1 MENRISQD
9 GSEGD
14 RIQGAP
20 ARAEEEKGA
29 KLEASEAELC
39 ERET

>member
-1 MENRISQD
+1 METRISQD
-9 GSEGD
+9 RSKGD
-14 RIQGAP
+14 RIQDAP
-20 ARAEEEKGA
+20 TRAEEEKGE